1 MPVSQS
7 SPRTANPSADAGT
20 TSSEHALLERRARL
34 LGPTY
39 RAFYRNPIHLVRGSG
54 VWLYDAQGR
63 KYLDAYNNVAS
74 VGHCHPRV
82 VEALSAQ
89 AATLNTHTR
98 YLSEVILDYAERL
111 LGTLPPH
118 LGHAMFTCTGSEAND
133 LAIRIAQ
140 HASGGSG
147 VIITDFAYHGATI
160 ATAQLSP
167 AAVGIKAVPAHHRA
181 VAAPDTFRDHGRA
194 AHDFASNVAAAIDDM
209 RAHGIRPAALLL
221 DSAFSSDG
229 IFFPDA
235 TVMRQAADHVRNA
248 GGIII
253 ADEVQSGFGRL
264 GQGMW
269 GFANYGIEPDIVTM
283 GKPIGDGHPMAAVIV
298 RPKLVSS
305 FGSNTGY
312 FNTFGGNPV
321 AAAVG
326 LAVLQVIEGEG
337 LIENARSVG
346 AYTADLLG
354 ALQTRH
360 GMVADIRQNG
370 LYFGIEL
377 TADTDAEAAAGTS
390 AIVEAM
396 REDGV
401 LISSCG
407 PRGNVLK
414 IRPPL
419 PFARDNAEQLAETLD
434 RALANW

>member
-1 MPVSQS
+1 MSQS
-7 SPRTANPSADAGT
+7 SPNPANPDT
-20 TSSEHALLERRARL
+20 TASQRALLERRARL

-39 RAFYRNPIHLVRGSG
+39 RAFYRNPVHLVRGSG

-63 KYLDAYNNVAS
+63 KFLDAYNNVAS

-82 VEALSAQ
+82 VEALSGQ
-89 AATLNTHTR
+89 AAMLNTHTR
-98 YLSEVILDYAERL
+98 YLSEIILDYAEKL
-111 LGTLPPH
+111 LGTCPPH

-140 HASGGSG
+140 HCSGGTG

-167 AAVGIKAVPAHHRA
+167 AAVGAMGVPAHHRT
-181 VAAPDTFRDHGRA
+181 VAAPDTFRDHGRTA
-194 AHDFASNVAAAIDDM
+194 RDFAKNVAAAIEDM
-209 RAHGIRPAALLL
+209 RVQNIRPAALLL

-235 TVMRQAADHVRNA
+235 AVMREAADHVRKA
-248 GGIII
+248 GGIVI

-264 GQGMW
+264 GHGMW
-269 GFANYGIEPDIVTM
+269 GFANYRIEPDIITM
-283 GKPIGDGHPMAAVIV
+283 GKPIGDGHPMGAAIV
-298 RPKLVSS
+298 RPQLVAS

-326 LAVLQVIEGEG
+326 IAVLEVIEGEG
-337 LIENARSVG
+337 LIENARMVG
-346 AYTADLLG
+346 AYTADLLDT
-354 ALQTRH
+354 LKTRH
-360 GMVADIRQNG
+360 GMVADVRRNG
-370 LYFGIEL
+370 LYFGVELMAESSAL
-377 TADTDAEAAAGTS
+377 TATKTLAV
-390 AIVEAM
+390 VEAM

-419 PFARDNAEQLAETLD
+419 PFAKDNAEQLAETLD
-434 RALANW
+434 RALSQW

>member
-1 MPVSQS
+1 MSQPSSRPANTDITVSD
-7 SPRTANPSADAGT
+7 R
-20 TSSEHALLERRARL
+20 ALLERRARL

-39 RAFYRNPIHLVRGSG
+39 RAFYRNAIHLVRGSG

-63 KYLDAYNNVAS
+63 KFLDAYNNVAS

-82 VEALSAQ
+82 VEALSGQ

-98 YLSEVILDYAERL
+98 YLSEIVLDYAEKL
-111 LGTLPPH
+111 LGTCPPH

-140 HASGGSG
+140 HSSGGTG

-167 AAVGIKAVPAHHRA
+167 AAVGAKGVPAHHRT

-194 AHDFASNVAAAIDDM
+194 AHAFTSNVAAAIEDM
-209 RAHGIRPAALLL
+209 RAQNIRPAALLL

-229 IFFPDA
+229 IFFPEA
-235 TVMRQAADHVRNA
+235 AVMREAADHVRKA
-248 GGIII
+248 GGIVI

-269 GFANYGIEPDIVTM
+269 GFANYGIEPDIVTL
-283 GKPIGDGHPMAAVIV
+283 GKPIGDGHPMAAVLV
-298 RPKLVSS
+298 RPQLVAS

-326 LAVLQVIEGEG
+326 LAVLEVIEGEG
-337 LIENARSVG
+337 LIENARNVG
-346 AYTADLLG
+346 AYIGKLLR
-354 ALQTRH
+354 ALQGRH
-360 GMVADIRQNG
+360 GMVADVRHKG
-370 LYFGIEL
+370 LYFGVEL
-377 TADTDAEAAAGTS
+377 TADGDDALAAGKTS
-390 AIVEAM
+390 AVVEAM

-401 LISSCG
+401 LISSSG

-434 RALANW
+434 RALSQW